1 MNKENL
7 TVFDDFSN
15 NVYLLKGFAGLS
27 IALLHWFITIL
38 PMYIPVSLNV
48 LMVFILE
55 LGGLGVE
62 IFVFLSGMLLAI
74 NMVKVESGQHS
85 WKNWYKRRIVR
96 LYPNFILI
104 SLINFFF
111 ISFFSFLPYSNTP
124 NYFVKR
130 DANDLFVNLSGFQ
143 SIPIKNNFGVILTHY
158 WFLFLILSCYMM
170 FPIFY
175 FIIKKWFKLMIIISI
190 AFFCCYVIF
199 FEPIFKGSDYILNS
213 LFNHNF
219 AISEFRRF
227 PARYFDFFFGVLF
240 GYWIGQDGM
249 RNLRKLQNNTLI
261 KVLIL
266 ISLIGVFML
275 HLYVL
280 SFLGNFGNFRG
291 YTEMSNTT
299 RNLSF
304 PLIGML
310 FSVFILITL
319 VNRSNITKKFTL
331 PGKVSYEIY
340 LIHNI
345 PLTINSY
352 IFNWSAEGNSMLS
365 NETKFNYGYL
375 SIPLIFI
382 STLLLAYPFYRFG
395 EWVKK
400 KKELHLFV
408 LIISVSLIIYGFSA
422 TILFLFHFTQ
432 FNNMFS
438 IVLFIIILLS
448 IGIFF
453 CWRNIKTRREVF
465 TNQTNAI
472 K

>member
-1 MNKENL
+1 MKKENL
-7 TVFDDFSN
+7 TTSEDFSN
-15 NVYLLKGFAGLS
+15 NIYLLKGFAGMSVPLT
-27 IALLHWFITIL
+27 HWFITIL
-38 PMYIPVSLNV
+38 VFSIPVTLNV
-48 LMVFILE
+48 LILFIFE
-55 LGGLGVE
+55 LGGVAFE
-62 IFVFLSGMLLAI
+62 IFLFLSGMLLAN
-74 NMVKVESGQHS
+74 NMVKSENGNHS
-85 WKNWYKRRIVR
+85 WKNWYKRRIIR
-96 LYPNFILI
+96 LYPNFILV

-124 NYFVKR
+124 NYFVRR
-130 DANDLFVNLSGFQ
+130 DINDLFVSLSGLQ
-143 SIPIKNNFGVILTHY
+143 SIPIKNNFGGIVSHY
-158 WFLFLILSCYMM
+158 WFLLLILSCYMM

-190 AFFCCYVIF
+190 VSFCCYVIF
-199 FEPIFKGSDYILNS
+199 FEPIFQGSDYILNS
-213 LFNHNF
+213 LLNQNF

-227 PARYFDFFFGVLF
+227 PARYFDFFFGILF

-249 RNLRKLQNNTLI
+249 RNLRKLQNNSLI

-280 SFLGNFGNFRG
+280 SFLGNSGNFRG

-299 RNLSF
+299 RNLTF
-304 PLIGML
+304 PLIGIL
-310 FSVFILITL
+310 FSIFILITL
-319 VNRSNITKKFTL
+319 VNSSNITKKFTL
-331 PGKVSYEIY
+331 PGKVSYEII
-340 LIHNI
+340 LVHNI

-352 IFNWSAEGNSMLS
+352 IFSWSAEGKTILS

-400 KKELHLFV
+400 KKELHIFV
-408 LIISVSLIIYGFSA
+408 LIFSVSLIIYGFCA
-422 TILFLFHFTQ
+422 TMLFLFHFTQ
-432 FNNMFS
+432 FNDMFS
-438 IVLFIIILLS
+438 IVLFTIILLS

-453 CWRNIKTRREVF
+453 LLEKYKNSMGAFHKS
-465 TNQTNAI
+465 N
-472 K
+472 